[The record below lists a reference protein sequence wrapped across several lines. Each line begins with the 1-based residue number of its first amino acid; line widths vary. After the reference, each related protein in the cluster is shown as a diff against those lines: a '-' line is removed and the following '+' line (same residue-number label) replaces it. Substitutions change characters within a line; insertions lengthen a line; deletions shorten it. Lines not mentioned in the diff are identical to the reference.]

1 MEQTSI
7 YLLAEALVNINLRSY
22 ESTNAFLLFTIISYL
37 FFVIVTA
44 YLMRKLHLVARTI
57 SAAVAI
63 LFNFII
69 ISHIQSQIL
78 IGKVLLNS
86 LSKLAVEG
94 QAPMF
99 KESLISQGV
108 EPGAE
113 VSVIDA
119 NQEKIFIIIIFII
132 GVVTPIYSYIFANW
146 KKDQ

>member
-69 ISHIQSQIL
+69 IFHIQSQIL

-119 NQEKIFIIIIFII
+119 NQVKIFIIIIFII